1 MTEHELRS
9 RLMGLTALASEYCM
23 TVENAPETERNEFI
37 ARMLQLLPKLYLEF
51 NDIRPDVRKES
62 AADEDDNLSEDFDE
76 FAPVSLEDTGYG
88 ESAYY
93 SDYVDEDYYENVRRH
108 IENLLGPD
116 DTYLETFEEDMKYSD
131 TPIAASISE
140 SLADIFQP
148 LYNFISIVKD
158 SEGEELEGAYRQC
171 YEAFCEYWSQTLCN
185 VLRALNHLYFSNSTF
200 ASES

>member
-1 MTEHELRS
+1 MTEHEMRS

-51 NDIRPDVRKES
+51 NDIRPDVRKDS
-62 AADEDDNLSEDFDE
+62 SADEDAGQSEEFDE
-76 FAPVSLEDTGYG
+76 FAPVSLEESDYG

-108 IENLLGPD
+108 IETLLGPD

-158 SEGEELEGAYRQC
+158 SEGEELEGAYTQC
-171 YEAFCEYWSQTLCN
+171 HEAFCEYWSQTLCN
-185 VLRALNHLYFSNSTF
+185 VLRALNHLYFNR
-200 ASES
+200 